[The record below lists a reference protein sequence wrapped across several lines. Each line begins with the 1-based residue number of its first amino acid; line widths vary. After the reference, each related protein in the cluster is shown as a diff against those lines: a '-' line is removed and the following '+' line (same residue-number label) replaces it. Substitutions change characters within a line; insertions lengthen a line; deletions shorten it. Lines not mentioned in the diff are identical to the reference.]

1 MFENRMMTKQHVQDV
16 VDVHLA
22 SFCGFFLSVL
32 GSRFLKTFY
41 SGVCS
46 DPDGI
51 CSVCINSSG
60 RVSAF
65 IVGTVNPRGFY
76 SRLLRK
82 DWLRFSLASLP
93 AVIRKP
99 LIIKRVARAF
109 FHPSE
114 NPGGSDVAGLLSI
127 GVLPEYQ
134 GSGVGRMLVNR
145 FLNEAAKRGCKR
157 VFLTTDRDKNDATN
171 AFYQNLG
178 FSITRQYITREGRNM
193 NEYWIDLS
201 NHTMKEQDEHV

>member
-1 MFENRMMTKQHVQDV
+1 MQEV

-22 SFCGFFLSVL
+22 SFVGFFLSFL
-32 GSRFLKTFY
+32 GSHFLKLFY
-41 SGVCS
+41 SGVS
-46 DPDGI
+46 SAPEGI
-51 CSVCINSSG
+51 SFVYINSSG

-82 DWLRFSLASLP
+82 DWLRFSFASLH

-99 LIIKRVARAF
+99 SIIKRVAMGF
-109 FHPSE
+109 FHPSQ

-127 GVLPEYQ
+127 GVLPEHQ
-134 GSGVGRMLVNR
+134 GSGVGKMLVNR
-145 FLNEAAKRGCKR
+145 FLDEAARRGCRK
-157 VFLTTDRDKNDATN
+157 VFLTTDRDKNEATN
-171 AFYQNLG
+171 IFYHNLG
-178 FSITRQYITREGRNM
+178 FVITRQHTTREGRNM

-201 NHTMKEQDEHV
+201 NHAIGGNEHA